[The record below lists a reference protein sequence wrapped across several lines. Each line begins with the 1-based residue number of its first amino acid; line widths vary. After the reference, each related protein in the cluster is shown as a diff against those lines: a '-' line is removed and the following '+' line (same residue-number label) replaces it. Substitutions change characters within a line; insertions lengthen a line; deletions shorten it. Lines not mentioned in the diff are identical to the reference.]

1 MTQTKANQS
10 SPYDSLETWEGIC
23 EKLSISPNLP
33 TIQGA
38 DDDSTAFMI
47 AAYQAKKITQAYNK
61 VDEEAGDTSIPNK
74 YPYFWRGKEGGT
86 GFSFRSSYCARWSSG
101 TITNAAARLCGF
113 KTWAAADH
121 AGPAHEKVWKMLVHG
136 K

>member
-1 MTQTKANQS
+1 MAKAKNAT
-10 SPYDSLETWEGIC
+10 SPYDSLSTWEGIC
-23 EKLSISPNLP
+23 EKLGIDPKVKPGSEGMSE
-33 TIQGA
+33 
-38 DDDSTAFMI
+38 DDANFTI

-61 VDEEAGDTSIPNK
+61 VDEEAGETSIPNK
-74 YPYFWRGKEGGT
+74 YPYFWRGKEGGA
-86 GFSFRSSYCARWSSG
+86 GFSFRNSSYDYWNSG
-101 TITNAAARLCGF
+101 AITVAAARLCGF

>member
-1 MTQTKANQS
+1 MSKAKKIAG
-10 SPYDSLETWEGIC
+10 PYDSLSKWEGVC
-23 EKLSISPNLP
+23 KKLGIDPKVKPGTEGMSE
-33 TIQGA
+33 
-38 DDDSTAFMI
+38 DDANFTI

-61 VDEEAGDTSIPNK
+61 VDEEAGETSIPNK
-74 YPYFWRGKEGGT
+74 YPYFWRGKEGGA
-86 GFSFRSSYCARWSSG
+86 GFSFRSSGCDHWFSDANA
-101 TITNAAARLCGF
+101 NAAARLCGF